1 MRRRD
6 SAAGACGTSHGVR
19 DVRDTATGLHSRSTR
34 AGHTLLLLLLLLLL
48 LALTLLLLH
57 TRHAHGHQLL
67 DAKQELGV

>member
-19 DVRDTATGLHSRSTR
+19 DVRDTATGLHGRSTR
-34 AGHTLLLLLLLLLL
+34 AGHTLLLLLLLL